1 VESALEEIAAP
12 VNPTVE
18 LPIKLKDYYD
28 VFSLKEAKK
37 LPPHRPY
44 NHDIRLKDG

>member
-1 VESALEEIAAP
+1 VESTLEEIAAP
-12 VNPTVE
+12 INPTIE

-37 LPPHRPY
+37 LLLH
-44 NHDIRLKDG
+44 

>member
-1 VESALEEIAAP
+1 MKAALKEIATP
-12 VNPTVE
+12 INPAVE

-28 VFSLKEAKK
+28 VFSPKEVEK

-44 NHDIRLKDG
+44 DHNIKLKDS

>member
-12 VNPTVE
+12 INPAVE

-37 LPPHRPY
+37 LPLHRPY
-44 NHDIRLKDG
+44 NHNIRLKDG